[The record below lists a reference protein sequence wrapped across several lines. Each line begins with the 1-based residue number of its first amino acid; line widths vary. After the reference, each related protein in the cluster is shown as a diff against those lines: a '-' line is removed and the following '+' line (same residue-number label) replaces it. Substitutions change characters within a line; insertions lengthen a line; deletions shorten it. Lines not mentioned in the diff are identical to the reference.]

1 VLFVENKNALLKLFY
16 LNGSTEVVESNI
28 KYKSDLKEKLMVQ
41 LRNNTQ
47 WIWVD
52 DKAFN
57 LNNVLNIEVHGKE
70 LKLEKLEL
78 KN

>member
-1 VLFVENKNALLKLFY
+1 MENKNALLKLFY